1 MELVWGDVLLKVLF
15 FIPNLA
21 HGGAERVLVN
31 LVNHMDYDKFDITV
45 QTMFDVGIY
54 RDKLNKQVRYIGGFP
69 WYFKGNTLVYKLFT
83 PQQLY
88 KMYIKEEYDVI
99 VSYLEGPS
107 ARVVSGCM
115 NSKTKLVNWMHIEL
129 ENEAYATHVFR
140 NMAEAERCYRSF
152 DCIACVSETVKKS
165 FNSMFKVNV
174 PVDVFYN
181 TVETEV
187 IRKNSEELIE
197 DLKFNSEEIN
207 IISVAKLMKSKGYD
221 RLVNVQKKLRAD
233 GFKTHVYI
241 VGKGEEQ
248 NHLQKLIEEN
258 NIVDSWTFVG
268 FKSNPYK
275 YVKNADLYVCSSR
288 KEGFSTA
295 VTEALIVGT
304 PVVST
309 NCSGATEL
317 LGYNNEY
324 GIVTENSEEAL
335 YEGIKKMISDKK
347 VFDYY
352 KKQAKTRGNKF
363 STSETVKAVEEMLE
377 EVAAE

>member
-1 MELVWGDVLLKVLF
+1 
-15 FIPNLA
+15 
-21 HGGAERVLVN
+21 
-31 LVNHMDYDKFDITV
+31 
-45 QTMFDVGIY
+45 
-54 RDKLNKQVRYIGGFP
+54 
-69 WYFKGNTLVYKLFT
+69 
-83 PQQLY
+83 
-88 KMYIKEEYDVI
+88 
-99 VSYLEGPS
+99 
-107 ARVVSGCM
+107 M
-115 NSKTKLVNWMHIEL
+115 N
-129 ENEAYATHVFR
+129 A
-140 NMAEAERCYRSF
+140 
-152 DCIACVSETVKKS
+152 
-165 FNSMFKVNV
+165 

-187 IRKNSEELIE
+187 IRRNSEELIE
-197 DLKFNSEEIN
+197 DIQFNPEEIN
-207 IISVAKLMKSKGYD
+207 IISVAKLIKSKGYD
-221 RLVNVQKKLRAD
+221 SLVRVQKKLRDD

-248 NHLQKLIEEN
+248 NHLQKLVEEN
-258 NIVDSWTFVG
+258 HIKDSWTFVG

-295 VTEALIVGT
+295 VTESLIVGT

-309 NCSGATEL
+309 NCSGTTEL

-324 GIVTENSEEAL
+324 GIVTENNEEAL
-335 YEGIKKMISDKK
+335 YEGIKKMISDKN

-352 KKQAKTRGNKF
+352 KKQARMRGNKF

>member
-1 MELVWGDVLLKVLF
+1 
-15 FIPNLA
+15 
-21 HGGAERVLVN
+21 
-31 LVNHMDYDKFDITV
+31 
-45 QTMFDVGIY
+45 MFDVGIY
-54 RDKLNKQVRYIGGFP
+54 RNKLNRQVRYIGGFP

-83 PQQLY
+83 PKQLY

-107 ARVVSGCM
+107 ARVVSGCT

-152 DCIACVSETVKKS
+152 DRIACVSETVKKS
-165 FNSMFKVNV
+165 FNNMFKVNA

-197 DLKFNSEEIN
+197 DIKFKSEEIN

-221 RLVNVQKKLRAD
+221 RLVKVQKKLRAD

-295 VTEALIVGT
+295 VTEALVVGT

-324 GIVTENSEEAL
+324 GIVTENNEEAL

>member
-1 MELVWGDVLLKVLF
+1 MRLIRLKVL
-15 FIPNLA
+15 P
-21 HGGAERVLVN
+21 
-31 LVNHMDYDKFDITV
+31 M
-45 QTMFDVGIY
+45 
-54 RDKLNKQVRYIGGFP
+54 
-69 WYFKGNTLVYKLFT
+69 
-83 PQQLY
+83 
-88 KMYIKEEYDVI
+88 
-99 VSYLEGPS
+99 
-107 ARVVSGCM
+107 
-115 NSKTKLVNWMHIEL
+115 
-129 ENEAYATHVFR
+129 
-140 NMAEAERCYRSF
+140 
-152 DCIACVSETVKKS
+152 
-165 FNSMFKVNV
+165 
-174 PVDVFYN
+174 
-181 TVETEV
+181 

-197 DLKFNSEEIN
+197 DIKFKSEEIN

-221 RLVNVQKKLRAD
+221 RLVKVQKKLRAD

-295 VTEALIVGT
+295 VTEALVVGT

-324 GIVTENSEEAL
+324 GIVTENNEEAL